1 MSCGLFPGHLPRFLL
16 VTLEVGSCSGSCA
29 GRERPWAWYGDPVTP
44 PRPPDFLVSPHT
56 PTFHTSSCCLWAEPH
71 PAQCSGPVPLLG
83 LSAHVAVEIQVDIFQ
98 ARGSV
103 NRGSTWWAFAKCH

>member
-56 PTFHTSSCCLWAEPH
+56 PTFHTSSCCLWA
-71 PAQCSGPVPLLG
+71 GRYVTLLG
-83 LSAHVAVEIQVDIFQ
+83 LSHPILNPTQLRVVVLYH
-98 ARGSV
+98 
-103 NRGSTWWAFAKCH
+103 C